1 MEEFIGSL
9 SESLN
14 IAPGTAR
21 EAVKVLLQFAHK
33 QVSGTEFDQLVSRI
47 PGAAELIAETPAAGE
62 APNSLGGLFG
72 SLGSLMGGQT
82 GEAAKALSGL
92 QAAGLNMAQI
102 GPFVKTFVEK
112 SREVAGPETIDA
124 VITKIPILQTFLK
137 S

>member
-9 SESLN
+9 SEKLN
-14 IAPGTAR
+14 IAPATAR

-33 QVSGTEFDQLVSRI
+33 QVTGTEFAELINRI
-47 PGAAELIAETPAAGE
+47 PGAAELIAETPTASD

-72 SLGSLMGGQT
+72 SLGGLMGGQA
-82 GEAAKALSGL
+82 GDAAKALSAL

-102 GPFVKTFVEK
+102 GPFVRTFVEK
-112 SREVAGPETIDA
+112 SKEVAGPETVDA
-124 VITKIPILQTFLK
+124 VISKIPVLQTFLK